1 MRRSFL
7 ILSVILFS
15 TIVAGQDVKQ
25 DFADGEFFIAAEEY
39 EEALYTFTKV
49 YNSNY
54 QDNANINYR
63 MGMCLLNIPGR
74 KIESIPYL
82 EKAVGSVSEKYSEG
96 LLKET
101 NAPIDAH
108 VLLGNAYRINMEFEK
123 ACEQYRL
130 FEEYVG
136 TKGTIEGA
144 YADQQISSCAYAVV
158 AINNPV
164 KVSVGNLGQ
173 INYTHQKTYNWV
185 ISHDLKTMAYMGQN
199 PFYKGIYVSVKQG
212 DVWSKPIGINVSV
225 VSEGN
230 MDVVGLSSDGKRML
244 FAVSDEFSS
253 NIYMSVYE
261 NDRWNPAKS
270 LGKPINSR
278 YYQSHA
284 TFSPDNNSIYFS
296 SNRNGSMGGM
306 DIFRSDLQ
314 DDGSWSEPVNLGE
327 NINSDLNEETPLIS
341 PDGKRIYFSS
351 QGHNSIGGFD
361 VFYSQLQDD
370 GSWGEASNLGYPLNT
385 TDDDFTISPQGAQ
398 EEGTVFLFA
407 AGDPGQHP
415 LFKFEM
421 IDRDAVAR
429 AVPFDDTS
437 EELVEIEEVI
447 AEPEVEIAEVELEIP
462 EVKEE
467 IAVIEEQVKP
477 EEKYLIKPVFFDF
490 DSSILSEKS
499 KSALA
504 EIARLMQKF
513 PTLPLEVMGHTD
525 AVGSYE
531 YNQALSQRRAQA
543 VADYLL
549 AGGVSPGHLDVTG
562 KSESEHVA
570 INRTKDNRDAP
581 EGRQLNRR
589 VDFNISV
596 AENVVIEME
605 KIKVPDYLKIQ

>member
-1 MRRSFL
+1 MRRFFL

-74 KIESIPYL
+74 KAESIPYL

-96 LLKET
+96 SLKET

-136 TKGTIEGA
+136 TKGTIEA
-144 YADQQISSCAYAVV
+144 SYANQQISSCAYAVV

-164 KVSVGNLGQ
+164 EVSVGNLGQ
-173 INYTHQKTYNWV
+173 INYTHEKTYNRV

-199 PFYKGIYVSVKQG
+199 PFYKGIYVSTKQG

-370 GSWGEASNLGYPLNT
+370 GSWGVATNLGYPLNS
-385 TDDDFTISPQGAQ
+385 TDDDFTISPQGAE
-398 EEGTVFLFA
+398 EEGAVFMFA
-407 AGDPGQHP
+407 AGDPDQHP
-415 LFKFEM
+415 LFKFEL
-421 IDRDAVAR
+421 IDRDAVPQ
-429 AVPFDDTS
+429 AVPFDDSS
-437 EELVEIEEVI
+437 EKLVEIEEEI
-447 AEPEVEIAEVELEIP
+447 AEVEIAEVE
-462 EVKEE
+462 EE
-467 IAVIEEQVKP
+467 IAIMEEEIAIIEEQVKP

-490 DSSILSEKS
+490 DSSSLSEAS

-513 PTLPLEVMGHTD
+513 PTLSLEVMGHTD
-525 AVGSYE
+525 ALGSYE
-531 YNQALSQRRAQA
+531 YNLALSQRRAKA
-543 VADYLL
+543 VADYLQ
-549 AGGVSPGHLDVTG
+549 ANGVSPSHLDVTG